1 MKNIYSNIYKPNLNN
16 LKRAK
21 KNIEN
26 NNIIGIPTETVYGLA
41 GNAYSDNACK
51 KIFKLKKRPK
61 NNPLIVHYYNVQKLK
76 EDCNFNN
83 NFHKLYK
90 RFCPG
95 PITFILNLKKNS
107 KISKIVTNKKGALA
121 VRFPKH
127 PVARSLLKKLDFPL
141 AAPSANLSSKVSAV
155 SSDNVKE
162 DFGKKIKY
170 VLEGGKSSIGLESTI
185 IDIRNRPKIL
195 RLGGL
200 ETSVIKKVLK
210 KKILMNTN
218 PKKISSPGQLK
229 IHYSP
234 GIPIRLNVKRIKN
247 NEAFLLFSKKKERK
261 SNYYF
266 LSQKGDLK
274 EAAKNLYSTLRKIK
288 KNKYKSI
295 AVGKIPNKG
304 LGKTINDRLIRASKF

>member
-1 MKNIYSNIYKPNLNN
+1 MRINLANIKKAQKLLNINECV
-16 LKRAK
+16 A
-21 KNIEN
+21 
-26 NNIIGIPTETVYGLA
+26 IPTETVYGLA

-155 SSDNVKE
+155 SSGNVKE

>member
-1 MKNIYSNIYKPNLNN
+1 MRINLANIKKAQKLLNMN
-16 LKRAK
+16 ECVA
-21 KNIEN
+21 
-26 NNIIGIPTETVYGLA
+26 IPTETVYGLA

-155 SSDNVKE
+155 SSENVKE
-162 DFGKKIKY
+162 DFGKRIKY

-247 NEAFLLFSKKKERK
+247 NEAFLLFSKKKEKK

>member
-1 MKNIYSNIYKPNLNN
+1 MKINLANIK
-16 LKRAK
+16 KAK
-21 KNIEN
+21 KLLNKCECVA
-26 NNIIGIPTETVYGLA
+26 IPTETVYGLA
-41 GNAYSDNACK
+41 GNAYSDSACK

-61 NNPLIVHYYNVQKLK
+61 NNPLIVHYYNIQKLK

-127 PVARSLLKKLDFPL
+127 PVARSLLKKLSFPL

-155 SSDNVKE
+155 SSDNVRE

-200 ETSVIKKVLK
+200 EISVIKKVLK
-210 KKILMNTN
+210 KKILIKTN

-274 EAAKNLYSTLRKIK
+274 EAAKNLYITLRKIK